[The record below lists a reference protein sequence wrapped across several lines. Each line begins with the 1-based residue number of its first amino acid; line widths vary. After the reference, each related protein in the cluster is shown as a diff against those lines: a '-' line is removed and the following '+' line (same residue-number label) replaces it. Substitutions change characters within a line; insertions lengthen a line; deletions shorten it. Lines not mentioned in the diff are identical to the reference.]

1 MRADHQTLC
10 ARRLSPTFAN
20 GGSRRRPFGWAHP
33 AAVWSSGPLRS
44 LGECALRVGCT
55 PRCRR
60 STGFA
65 EAVWA
70 GDAGR
75 PLVEQRYSHFRP
87 SAADQVSPNRPVSQ
101 IQILRTGMLRSG
113 HWRPQPAGHEQTLR
127 LDRIWLH
134 ERLLSLSTP
143 DTRVSV
149 SPHFLWRKLY

>member
-1 MRADHQTLC
+1 MRADHQTLF

-55 PRCRR
+55 PRFRR

-87 SAADQVSPNRPVSQ
+87 RADLRLAREQSFNAELPGAARPCRAASGDQNGASLSAALGAFWRGQ
-101 IQILRTGMLRSG
+101 IECMFYEATTVD
-113 HWRPQPAGHEQTLR
+113 A
-127 LDRIWLH
+127 
-134 ERLLSLSTP
+134 
-143 DTRVSV
+143 
-149 SPHFLWRKLY
+149 KLNDGWE